1 MGDQA
6 ERFLATLPKPPAK
19 HEGELLVLTGDG
31 KGVPLVKKD
40 AQQVP
45 VFEEKNERPGNRRMA
60 TLACTYTV
68 DRHVRTPEQIVAA
81 LMHDDTVQPPA
92 PRPEPC
98 FKRYYGCFAE
108 PGHDGVDAVPSAYG
122 ASPGPSTKPR
132 GLASGPAGDSADG
145 WTKEPVGRGRCL
157 PGRAAR
163 HDAGSR
169 PSQQFV
175 DIADVIHVSQYV
187 WRGAKV
193 LYQHREHQEAF
204 VEDRLLRYC
213 RGTWWVW

>member
-1 MGDQA
+1 M
-6 ERFLATLPKPPAK
+6 
-19 HEGELLVLTGDG
+19 LTGDG

-81 LMHDDTVQPPA
+81 LMHDDTVQQPA
-92 PRPEPC
+92 PVPSRASSVII
-98 FKRYYGCFAE
+98 GCFAE

-132 GLASGPAGDSADG
+132 GAGVRAS
-145 WTKEPVGRGRCL
+145 R
-157 PGRAAR
+157 
-163 HDAGSR
+163 
-169 PSQQFV
+169 
-175 DIADVIHVSQYV
+175 
-187 WRGAKV
+187 
-193 LYQHREHQEAF
+193 
-204 VEDRLLRYC
+204 
-213 RGTWWVW
+213 